1 LVLCLRREYPEAPLV
16 GVGVL
21 IYDEQAK
28 RIVLVERG
36 APPAEGRLSLP
47 GGLVELGETVRAA
60 AAREAMEET
69 GLKVEVLELIDVVDS
84 IVYRPGES
92 RPIYHYVLIDF
103 LAKPVGGSLRAGGDA
118 RRAVW
123 VGLDEL
129 PLVAD
134 RVTKST
140 RKILAKVGFLKL
152 KSPSH

>member
-1 LVLCLRREYPEAPLV
+1 MRREYPEAPLV

-21 IYDEQAK
+21 IHDEQAN

-36 APPAEGRLSLP
+36 APPAEGKLSLP

-60 AAREAMEET
+60 AAREALEET
-69 GLKVEVLELIDVVDS
+69 GLEVEVLELIDVVDT

-92 RPIYHYVLIDF
+92 KPIYHYVLIDF

-118 RRAVW
+118 REAMW
-123 VGLDEL
+123 VRLEDIPKLAG
-129 PLVAD
+129 

-140 RKILAKVGFLKL
+140 RRILAKVGFLKL
-152 KSPSH
+152 KSPGS